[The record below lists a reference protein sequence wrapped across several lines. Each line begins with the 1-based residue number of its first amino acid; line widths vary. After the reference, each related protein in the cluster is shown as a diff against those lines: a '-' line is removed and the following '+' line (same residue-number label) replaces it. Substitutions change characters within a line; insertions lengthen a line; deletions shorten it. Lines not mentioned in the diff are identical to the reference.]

1 MHYAA
6 ILGFGTVG
14 SGVAEALQMN
24 TGRLTEKTDGITLK
38 YIVDVRD
45 FPDSQFAALMIKD
58 FSIVES
64 DPEIDFVVETIGG
77 VGIAREFTERALK
90 AGKSVVTSNKEL
102 VATHGSEL
110 MELAHENG
118 VSYLFEA
125 SVGGGVPMLRTVV
138 NNLGSENIAEFF
150 GILNGTTNF
159 ILTQMFRNGMSFS
172 ASLSRAK
179 ELGYSEANPTAD
191 IEGHDACRKV
201 AILSSL
207 IVGSQI
213 RPEWIS
219 TEGISGVSIDDVE
232 NAAEL
237 GCTIKLLG
245 RAVFEKDGKICAYVA
260 PHLIPDSLMLSHV
273 EDVMNGLYL
282 RGDSV
287 GDVMLYGAGAGK
299 LPTASAIVSDL
310 YILAKDKLDGE
321 QFAWGAPKDG
331 ICGDSAS
338 LKSAWYVRICAAPGW
353 EAHQSGLQLVSSK
366 EGKLAYR
373 VNDMTKSA
381 MESLFN
387 GQTILSAFRIIR

>member
-1 MHYAA
+1 MHFAA

-24 TGRLTEKTDGITLK
+24 NGRLAGKSDGITLR

-45 FPDSQFAALMIKD
+45 FPDSPFAGLMTKD
-58 FSIVES
+58 FSTVEN
-64 DPEIDFVVETIGG
+64 DPDVDFVVETIGG
-77 VGIAREFTERALK
+77 VGIAREFTVRALK

-110 MELAHENG
+110 MALAHENG

-125 SVGGGVPMLRTVV
+125 SVGGGVPMLRTTV
-138 NNLGSENIAEFF
+138 NNLGSENISEFF
-150 GILNGTTNF
+150 GILNGTTNY
-159 ILTQMFRNGMSFS
+159 ILTQMFRNGMSFTD
-172 ASLSRAK
+172 ALHRAQ

-207 IVGSQI
+207 ISGKHIQPDS
-213 RPEWIS
+213 IS
-219 TEGISGVSIDDVE
+219 TQGISGVTLDDVE
-232 NAAEL
+232 NAEEL

-245 RAVFEKDGKICAYVA
+245 RAVFDNDGCIRAYVA
-260 PHLIPDSLMLSHV
+260 PHLIPQNLLLSHV
-273 EDVMNGLYL
+273 EDVMNGLYI
-282 RGDSV
+282 RGDAV

-321 QFAWGAPKDG
+321 QFAWGPSEEG
-331 ICGDSAS
+331 ICKSAAD
-338 LKSAWYVRICAAPGW
+338 LETAWYVRMEAESGW
-353 EAHQSGLQLVSSK
+353 EARQAGLQLISCK
-366 EGKLAYR
+366 EGRYAYR
-373 VNDMTKSA
+373 LNEMSEPA
-381 MESLFN
+381 MKEIFS
-387 GQTILSAFRIIR
+387 GQKILSAFRIIK